1 MGGSRISAAAGR
13 ARTSLLGA
21 FIVPINQA
29 RISSDRRS
37 SDVQIVIRRW
47 LSFINLFGSES
58 ASGSDS
64 CTPQIPVRSAVNGAK
79 HYAAGKR
86 RPACFT
92 VDNAVCRRAECV
104 NYRSR
109 RVSTDRALLIGLP
122 LAITPDDLE
131 YSAT

>member
-79 HYAAGKR
+79 HYAAGSGGR
-86 RPACFT
+86 LVSLWIT
-92 VDNAVCRRAECV
+92 
-104 NYRSR
+104 RS
-109 RVSTDRALLIGLP
+109 VGVQNVLTTGVVA
-122 LAITPDDLE
+122 
-131 YSAT
+131 SAPTEHY